1 MHNKDK
7 NRLYYNQL
15 SDSALCSC
23 AYCKNYY
30 KQIRQTYPSLTHY
43 LAGLGIDIA
52 KPWESNPLEVENG
65 KLLYSSVQYL
75 VMGEA
80 QNFHETQI
88 DGVTIT
94 LAQSYPEPDLDENFF
109 VIELGPIELD
119 WIM

>member
-1 MHNKDK
+1 MNNKDK
-7 NRLYYNQL
+7 TRLYYNRL
-15 SDSALCSC
+15 SDSILCSC

-65 KLLYSSVQYL
+65 KLLYSPVQYL

-94 LAQSYPEPDLDENFF
+94 LP
-109 VIELGPIELD
+109 GPIRNLT
-119 WIM
+119 WTKTSLSLN